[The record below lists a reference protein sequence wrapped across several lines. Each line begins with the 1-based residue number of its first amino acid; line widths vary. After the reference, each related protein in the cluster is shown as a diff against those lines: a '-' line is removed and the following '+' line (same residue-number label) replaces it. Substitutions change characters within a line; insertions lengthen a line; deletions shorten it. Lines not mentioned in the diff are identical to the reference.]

1 LLFPLGALLA
11 CAGILPWLLFALGL
25 TDAYR
30 PIFHSIVFRS
40 MFHPLAEIEG
50 FLCCFAVGFLFTI
63 LPRRTG
69 TPPPAAWQ
77 ISLALGAPTA
87 IVICAALQKWVF
99 GQIAWLI
106 LIGVVLEFSLRR
118 LKSPAELSRSVQ
130 STVWIGLALIMGA
143 AGAILAAVGEGKDW
157 FWLHEVGRSLL
168 TQGLF
173 TGLAL
178 GVAGLLPSAAQAD
191 AKQADARRAGLA
203 SVAHPFAAAVFFA
216 SFWVGQLVSVPLG
229 FALRAA
235 VALLIVLWLVRLP
248 PLSKMAGA
256 RGRAA
261 RIALWMLPLG
271 NAWVALIP
279 ESRRAGMHVIY
290 LGCFATLVLVISTYV
305 LPTGSDGADQR
316 VQVSARQLGLGWGCL
331 AVALGARILVE
342 MDPPNFKL
350 WLGIACAAFVG
361 ATLFTFPRF
370 LHRIVQLIPNGVSE
384 E

>member
-1 LLFPLGALLA
+1 
-11 CAGILPWLLFALGL
+11 
-25 TDAYR
+25 
-30 PIFHSIVFRS
+30 

-50 FLCCFAVGFLFTI
+50 FLSCFAVGFLCTI
-63 LPRRTG
+63 LPRRTA

-77 ISLALGAPTA
+77 ISLALAAPTA

-118 LKSPAELSRSVQ
+118 LKSPAELSRS
-130 STVWIGLALIMGA
+130 STVWMGLALIMGA
-143 AGAILAAVGEGKDW
+143 AGAILAAFAEASGKDW

-178 GVAGLLPSAAQAD
+178 GVAGLFPSAAQAD
-191 AKQADARRAGLA
+191 AKQAAARRAGLA
-203 SVAHPFAAAVFFA
+203 YAAHAFAAAVFFA

-235 VALLIVLWLVRLP
+235 VTLLIVLWLVRSP

-305 LPTGSDGADQR
+305 LPTGSHGADR
-316 VQVSARQLGLGWGCL
+316 RLQVSARQLGLGWGCL

-370 LHRIVQLIPNGVSE
+370 LHRIVQLIPTGVGE

>member
-1 LLFPLGALLA
+1 M
-11 CAGILPWLLFALGL
+11 PWLLFALGL

-30 PIFHSIVFRS
+30 PIFHSVVFRS

-50 FLCCFAVGFLFTI
+50 FLSCFAVGFLFTI
-63 LPRRTG
+63 LPRRTA
-69 TPPPAAWQ
+69 TPPPNTWQ
-77 ISLALGAPTA
+77 ISLALAAPTA

-118 LKSPAELSRSVQ
+118 LKSPAKLSRSAQ

-143 AGAILAAVGEGKDW
+143 AGAILASFGEASGRDW
-157 FWLHEVGRSLL
+157 FWVHEVGRSLL

-191 AKQADARRAGLA
+191 SKQVDTRRAGLTYA
-203 SVAHPFAAAVFFA
+203 AHALAAMVFFA

-229 FALRAA
+229 FAARAA
-235 VALLIVLWLVRLP
+235 VTLLIVLWLVRSL
-248 PLSKMAGA
+248 PLSNMAGA

-305 LPTGSDGADQR
+305 LPTGSDGADRQ

-370 LHRIVQLIPNGVSE
+370 LRHIVQLIPTGAGE
-384 E
+384 D

>member
-1 LLFPLGALLA
+1 
-11 CAGILPWLLFALGL
+11 
-25 TDAYR
+25 
-30 PIFHSIVFRS
+30 

-50 FLCCFAVGFLFTI
+50 FLSCFAVGFLFTI
-63 LPRRTG
+63 LPRRTA

-77 ISLALGAPTA
+77 ISLALAAPTA

-118 LKSPAELSRSVQ
+118 LKSPAELSRS
-130 STVWIGLALIMGA
+130 STVWIALALIMGA
-143 AGAILAAVGEGKDW
+143 AGAILAAFAEASGKDW

-191 AKQADARRAGLA
+191 SKQAAARRGGLA
-203 SVAHPFAAAVFFA
+203 YAAYAFAAAVFFA
-216 SFWVGQLVSVPLG
+216 SFWVGQLVSVTLG

-235 VALLIVLWLVRLP
+235 VTLLIVLWLVRSP

-305 LPTGSDGADQR
+305 LPTGSDGVDR
-316 VQVSARQLGLGWGCL
+316 RLQVSARQLGLGWGCL

-342 MDPPNFKL
+342 MDPPNFKR

-370 LHRIVQLIPNGVSE
+370 LHRIVQLIPTGVGE